1 MLGRALLASASLVFL
16 CSETLAAPYSKP
28 ELVITVTG
36 KRLLC
41 KNTITGRSRIPKLE
55 CLEVED
61 WENMSD
67 RTQRGWHEWLYMDG
81 GKCAQIRC

>member
-16 CSETLAAPYSKP
+16 CSEALAAPYSKP

-41 KNTITGRSRIPKLE
+41 KNTITARSRIPKLE

-61 WENMSD
+61 WEKMSD
-67 RTQRGWHEWLYMDG
+67 RTQRAWHETIYMDG
-81 GKCAQIRC
+81 GKCLRIPC